1 MKRFFDAKFTPYPHY
16 IVFGFEVFLEGLNQF
31 RPSDL
36 LYITNQTPVSV
47 AIHDDSLTGE
57 PSFTVQQDPKQL
69 MEQFGILIVKDVEH
83 PKADDLEP
91 LPDRVKKDWKSWEN
105 QVPVIEFNC
114 DNYDLNELLWRRDWK
129 N

>member
-1 MKRFFDAKFTPYPHY
+1 MQSLRHILTTLC
-16 IVFGFEVFLEGLNQF
+16 GFEVFLEGLNQF

-47 AIHDDSLTGE
+47 AIHDDSLAGE

-69 MEQFGILIVKDVEH
+69 MEQFGILIVKDAEH

-105 QVPVIEFNC
+105 QVPVIEFNS